1 MRRHPTSNRRIG
13 IGCLLLVAV
22 GCGSDAAPPG
32 DAKPISISA
41 AEATKVEPSLERIEF
56 WETVA
61 GEWRPERVEGEPV
74 LRQTAVDREYPV
86 ALIRDDRWGDIDV
99 GVQFRPLSGQVDAS
113 GGIVFRATDG
123 KNYYLVRGN
132 SLEDNF
138 RLYTVVAGK
147 RTQIA
152 STRVTAP
159 ALGRWHTLRVVAVGD
174 RIQAYLN
181 DELLIDHTD
190 GTFSA
195 GRTGLWTKADS
206 VTEFRRLR
214 ITGTRR

>member
-1 MRRHPTSNRRIG
+1 MTRMAIG
-13 IGCLLLVAV
+13 YFLLVAV
-22 GCGSDAAPPG
+22 GCGGDAAPPR
-32 DAKPISISA
+32 DAKPLSIPA
-41 AEATKVEPSLERIEF
+41 AETTTVEPSLERVEF

-61 GEWRPERVEGEPV
+61 GDWRTDRVDGEPV
-74 LRQTAVDREYPV
+74 LRQTAVDRDFPV
-86 ALIRDDRWGDIDV
+86 ALLRDERWSDIDV
-99 GVQFRPLSGQVDAS
+99 SLHFRPLSGKVDAS

-159 ALGRWHTLRVVAVGD
+159 ALGRWHILRVVAVSD
-174 RIQAYLN
+174 RIQAYWN
-181 DELLIDHTD
+181 EELMIDHAD

-195 GRTGLWTKADS
+195 GRVGLWTKADS

-214 ITGTRR
+214 ISGIRR